1 MSEKLRLGFIGLGIM
16 GSGMAKNLL
25 RAGFPLTVYN
35 RTKSKAEALGNE
47 GAVVVDT
54 PAEVAQR
61 SDAVFEIV
69 TDAPDVEQVLFGKG
83 GVVEGKHD
91 GLIFVDE
98 STNSPS
104 HAKAFSERLS
114 ELGIEFLDAP
124 VTGGDKGAREG
135 TLTIMVGGKKE
146 VFERVKPAFQ
156 AMGKTVVYAGEAGSG
171 QALKL
176 ANQIVVGVDMLALV
190 EAMVIAQRAG
200 ISMDTLYEVLSSGAG
215 NSFTVQS
222 YMPRIMKGDMEPGF
236 RAAHLRKDLH
246 YVIEMAHEFNVPL
259 PGAALLLQLYNSL
272 VASGKGERGT
282 QALIQLY
289 EDMMRKSRCHR
300 FPHSGPCV
308 G

>member
-289 EDMMRKSRCHR
+289 EDMMRKS
-300 FPHSGPCV
+300 
-308 G
+308 

>member
-47 GAVVVDT
+47 GAAVVDT

-61 SDAVFEIV
+61 SDVVFEIV

-146 VFERVKPAFQ
+146 VFEKVKPAFQ

-272 VASGKGERGT
+272 VASGRGERGT

-289 EDMMRKSRCHR
+289 EDMMRKGRCHR

>member
-47 GAVVVDT
+47 GAAVVDT

-61 SDAVFEIV
+61 SDVVFEIV

-104 HAKAFSERLS
+104 HAKAFFERLS

-146 VFERVKPAFQ
+146 VFEKVKPAFQ

-259 PGAALLLQLYNSL
+259 PGAALLLQLSNSL
-272 VASGKGERGT
+272 VASGRGERGT

-289 EDMMRKSRCHR
+289 EDLMRESRCHR

>member
-1 MSEKLRLGFIGLGIM
+1 MSEKPRLGFIGLGIM
-16 GSGMAKNLL
+16 GGGMARNLL
-25 RAGFPLTVYN
+25 KAGFPLTVYN
-35 RTKSKAEALGNE
+35 RTRSKAEALAKE
-47 GAVVVDT
+47 GAVVADS
-54 PAEVAQR
+54 PAEVARR
-61 SDAVFEIV
+61 SDVVFEIV

-83 GVVEGKHD
+83 GVVEGKHE

-98 STNSPS
+98 STNSPDN
-104 HAKAFSERLS
+104 AKAFGERLS
-114 ELGIEFLDAP
+114 KAGIEFLDAP

-135 TLTIMVGGKKE
+135 TLTIMVGGKRE

-156 AMGKTVVYAGEAGSG
+156 AMGKTVVYAGDVGSG

-190 EAMVIAQRAG
+190 EAMVMAQKAG
-200 ISMDTLYEVLSSGAG
+200 ISMDALYQVLSSGAG

-246 YVIEMAHEFNVPL
+246 YVIEVAHALNVPL
-259 PGAALLLQLYNSL
+259 PGTALLLQLYNSL
-272 VASGKGERGT
+272 VASGKGDKGT

-289 EDMMRKSRCHR
+289 EDMMKAQ
-300 FPHSGPCV
+300 
-308 G
+308 

>member
-272 VASGKGERGT
+272 VASGRGERGT

>member
-47 GAVVVDT
+47 GAAVVDT

-61 SDAVFEIV
+61 SDVVFEIV

-146 VFERVKPAFQ
+146 VFEKVKPAFQ

-272 VASGKGERGT
+272 VASGRGERGT

-289 EDMMRKSRCHR
+289 EDLMRESRCHR

>member
-272 VASGKGERGT
+272 VASGRGERGT

-289 EDMMRKSRCHR
+289 EDMMRKS
-300 FPHSGPCV
+300 
-308 G
+308 